1 MKVKINLSEK
11 EIKAKYGENLK
22 QENEGNLYDVLSR
35 LFNNLVGI
43 KNIIVPS
50 DTFKS
55 SKGFMA
61 IICSVKAAV
70 AVGYLYPLQ
79 SSIVFIHKSVM
90 YIRNKDL

>member
-1 MKVKINLSEK
+1 MKVKINLSAE
-11 EIKAKYGENLK
+11 EIKAKYGDNLK
-22 QENEGNLYDVLSR
+22 EENVGDLYDVLLQ

-43 KNIIVPS
+43 KKIIVPS
-50 DTFKS
+50 DAFKS
-55 SKGFMA
+55 SKDFMA